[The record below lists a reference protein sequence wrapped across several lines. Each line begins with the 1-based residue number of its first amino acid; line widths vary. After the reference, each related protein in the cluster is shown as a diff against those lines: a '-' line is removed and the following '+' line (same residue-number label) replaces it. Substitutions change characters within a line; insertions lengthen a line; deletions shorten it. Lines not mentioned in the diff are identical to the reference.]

1 MGGLPSKTS
10 GALRDSAILRLPRR
24 DAPET
29 LSQGMV
35 RGIIVRSLIFQEDGD
50 RADVLPRLA
59 AR

>member
-1 MGGLPSKTS
+1 
-10 GALRDSAILRLPRR
+10 
-24 DAPET
+24 
-29 LSQGMV
+29 V